1 MICQYCGCRT
11 AADDLLHRLHC
22 DGRQG
27 AVEAALEPVPRFT
40 PLIVAGAVPETW
52 STSEAAAERVTDKDT
67 QRAEVL
73 EAIRAA
79 GARGMTDDELQIA
92 LGLEGNSE
100 RPRRWELWKR
110 DAITIRRDAEGAPVR
125 RLTRTQRHAVV
136 WVEVDV

>member
-1 MICQYCGCRT
+1 MICQYCGLRT

-27 AVEAALEPVPRFT
+27 AVEALEPVPRFN
-40 PLIVAGAVPETW
+40 PLIVAGAEPATW
-52 STSEAAAERVTDKDT
+52 DTSEAAAERAIAAKDT

-73 EAIRAA
+73 EAIHAA

-92 LGLEGNSE
+92 LRLDGSSE

-110 DAITIRRDAEGAPVR
+110 DAITIRRDAAGAPVR
-125 RLTRTQRHAVV
+125 RLTRTQRRAVV
-136 WVEVDV
+136 WVEAV